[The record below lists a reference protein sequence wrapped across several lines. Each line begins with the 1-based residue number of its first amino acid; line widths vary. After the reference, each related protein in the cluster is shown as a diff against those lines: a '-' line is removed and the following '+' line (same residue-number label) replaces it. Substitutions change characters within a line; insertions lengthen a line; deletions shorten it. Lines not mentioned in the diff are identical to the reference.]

1 MSNSPFYKTGKS
13 KSPLFQ
19 KMSVKEIEDQEQSM
33 SMPNDAEQPQ
43 GKMMATLENLSRSR
57 VPVKTLKT
65 SISPSKNQPTG
76 VTQLQEDQLF
86 GLPNPVSKKDI
97 SAPTPSDKASPSNSL
112 SEAKNN
118 LNSARQGFKTA
129 KKEKRQN
136 KRAGRKNLKAQK
148 IIEKTNSL

>member
-33 SMPNDAEQPQ
+33 SMQKPSDAEQPQ
-43 GKMMATLENLSRSR
+43 GYGLMATRSR
-57 VPVKTLKT
+57 VPVKTLET
-65 SISPSKNQPTG
+65 SISPSKTQPTG

-118 LNSARQGFKTA
+118 LNSARQGLKTA

-136 KRAGRKNLKAQK
+136 KRAGRKNTKAQR